1 MVEVSWLAFF
11 LCWGKELKTGNL
23 TGVHDV
29 HAAHSAAGI
38 VEEPLVRVVMMGV
51 DLVRVLLV
59 QLGGKEADD
68 SGSVVRVGGDGAL
81 GEVLEL
87 VHVEEVELLEVLLEQ
102 VYDRAQQAHYH
113 GHDREDLG
121 QAAAAERGRRRL
133 PLLLLLLR
141 RRLGFG
147 FGRHDSLF
155 WLAVN

>member
-1 MVEVSWLAFF
+1 MY
-11 LCWGKELKTGNL
+11 
-23 TGVHDV
+23 DV
-29 HAAHSAAGI
+29 HAPHGAARI
-38 VEEPLVRVVMMGV
+38 VEKPLVRVVMAGV
-51 DLVRVLLV
+51 DVLGVLLV
-59 QLGGKEADD
+59 QLGHDVLDD
-68 SGSVVRVGGDGAL
+68 GGGVVGVGGDSAL